1 MNYSEEALAQ
11 HKKHQGKWA
20 ITSLMPLETKDDLS
34 VAYTPGVAAPCEA
47 IAKNPEDAYV
57 YTMKGRSVAVIS
69 DGTSVLGLGDIG
81 PMAGLPVMEG
91 KAVLYKKYAN
101 IDAVPLVLASK
112 NVDDIVQAVKMVSP
126 TFGGI
131 HLEDIA
137 APACFAIEERLSAE
151 LDIPVMHDDQHAT
164 AIVTLAALFNALRVV
179 EKRIEDI
186 RVVIN
191 GAGAAGIAIA
201 DLLRAA
207 GVVRVDMVDSKGI
220 IALGREGMN
229 PEKDRLATL
238 INPEGRTGTLAD
250 AMLHADVIVG
260 VSRPGVITQDMVKSM
275 APRSLVFA
283 LANPVPEIMPDEARA
298 AGAAVI
304 ATGRSDFPNQVNNVL
319 VYPGIFRGLL
329 DARAKKLTMEMKL
342 AAARALAD
350 LVPHPTAECI
360 IPSILEINPAPFLAA
375 AVAAEV
381 KRMANEA

>member
-1 MNYSEEALAQ
+1 MNYSEESLKQ
-11 HKKHQGKWA
+11 HKLQQGKWA
-20 ITSLMPLETKDDLS
+20 ITSKMPLETKDDLS
-34 VAYTPGVAAPCEA
+34 IAYTPGVAAPCEA

-57 YTMKGRSVAVIS
+57 YTMKGRAVAVVS

-101 IDAVPLVLASK
+101 IDAVPIVLASK
-112 NVDDIVQAVKMVSP
+112 NIDDIVQAVKMISP

-164 AIVTLAALFNALRVV
+164 AIVTLAALYNALKVV
-179 EKRIEDI
+179 GKEIGSLH
-186 RVVIN
+186 VVVN
-191 GAGAAGIAIA
+191 GAGAAGIAIV

-207 GVVRVDMVDSKGI
+207 GVARMDMVDSKGI

-229 PEKDRLATL
+229 PEKDRVAQL
-238 INPEGRTGTLAD
+238 INAEGRTGGLAD
-250 AMLHADVIVG
+250 AMRGCDVIVG

-275 APRSLVFA
+275 APQAIVFA
-283 LANPVPEIMPDEARA
+283 LANPVPEIMPDEALA

-304 ATGRSDFPNQVNNVL
+304 ATGRSDFANQVNNVL

-329 DARAKKLTMEMKL
+329 DAHAKKLTMNMKL

-350 LVPHPTAECI
+350 MIPSPTAECI
-360 IPSILEINPAPFLAA
+360 IPSILEVNPAPFLAA
-375 AVAAEV
+375 AVAGEV
-381 KRMANEA
+381 GRGEI

>member
-1 MNYSEEALAQ
+1 MNYSEESLKQ
-11 HKKHQGKWA
+11 HKLQQGKWA
-20 ITSLMPLETKDDLS
+20 ITSKMPLETKDDLS
-34 VAYTPGVAAPCEA
+34 IAYTPGVAAPCEA

-57 YTMKGRSVAVIS
+57 YTMKGRAVAVVS

-101 IDAVPLVLASK
+101 IDAVPIVLASK
-112 NVDDIVQAVKMVSP
+112 NVDDIVQAVKMISP

-164 AIVTLAALFNALRVV
+164 AIVTLAALYNALKVV
-179 EKRIEDI
+179 GKEIGAI
-186 RVVIN
+186 HVVIN

-207 GVVRVDMVDSKGI
+207 GVARIDMVDSKGI

-229 PEKDRLATL
+229 PEKDRVANL
-238 INPEGRTGTLAD
+238 INAEGRTGGLAD
-250 AMLHADVIVG
+250 AMRGADVIVG
-260 VSRPGVITQDMVKSM
+260 VSRPGVISQDMVKSM
-275 APRSLVFA
+275 APKSIVFA
-283 LANPVPEIMPDEARA
+283 LANPVPEIMPDEALV

-304 ATGRSDFPNQVNNVL
+304 ATGRSDFANQVNNVL

-329 DARAKKLTMEMKL
+329 DARAKKLTMNMKL

-350 LVPHPTAECI
+350 MVPSPTAECI
-360 IPSILEINPAPFLAA
+360 IPSILDVNPAPFLAA
-375 AVAAEV
+375 AVAEEV
-381 KRMANEA
+381 RRA

>member
-1 MNYSEEALAQ
+1 MNYSEEALKQ
-11 HKKHQGKWA
+11 HKEKQGKWA

-47 IAKNPEDAYV
+47 IAANPDSAYL
-57 YTMKGRSVAVIS
+57 YTMKGRTVAVVS

-101 IDAVPLVLASK
+101 IDAVPIVLASK
-112 NVDDIVQAVKMVSP
+112 EVDDIVQAVKMIAP

-137 APACFAIEERLSAE
+137 APACFAVEERLSRE

-164 AIVTLAALFNALRVV
+164 AIVTLAALSNALRIV
-179 EKRIEDI
+179 EKEIADI

-191 GAGAAGIAIA
+191 GVGAAGVAIA

-207 GVVRVDMVDSKGI
+207 GVVRIDMADSKGI
-220 IALGREGMN
+220 IAVGREGMN
-229 PEKDRLATL
+229 AEKDRLARL
-238 INPEGRTGTLAD
+238 LNPAGKTGSLAD
-250 AMLHADVIVG
+250 VMHDADVVIG
-260 VSRPGVITQDMVKSM
+260 VSKPGVITREMVESM
-275 APRSLVFA
+275 ASQAIVFA
-283 LANPVPEIMPDEARA
+283 LANPVPEIMPDEAKA

-304 ATGRSDFPNQVNNVL
+304 ATGRSDFANQVNNVL

-329 DARAKKLTMEMKL
+329 DVHAHTLTMAMKL
-342 AAARALAD
+342 AAARALAQMVD
-350 LVPHPTAECI
+350 RPTAEKI
-360 IPSILEINPAPFLAA
+360 IPSILDVNPAPFLAA
-375 AVAAEV
+375 AVAE
-381 KRMANEA
+381 EARKAV